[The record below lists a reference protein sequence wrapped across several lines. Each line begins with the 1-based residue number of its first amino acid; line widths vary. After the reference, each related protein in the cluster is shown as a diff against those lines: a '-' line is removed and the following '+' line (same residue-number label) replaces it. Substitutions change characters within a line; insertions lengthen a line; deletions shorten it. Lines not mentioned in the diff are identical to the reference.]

1 MDISAIDRKKVS
13 DEVFEQM
20 KKMISDQVWKEG
32 EKIPSQHELQNMFKV
47 SRVSIREALKKL
59 ESHGII
65 VTQQGRGSFVV
76 RFEDADWFGD
86 SALKVYQNSV
96 DSKTIRDFMEFRRI
110 IEIENVALAVERATP
125 EDIRK
130 LEENYQNMLD
140 ARGDVQK
147 FSDYDFNF
155 HQLIAYTTRNLILIR
170 CYTLALTFL
179 KKDFDRVV
187 RKVGIDKGTYYHKE
201 ILNAI
206 RDRDSSKAKKL
217 MAEHLEAANSIFF
230 DSADN
235 T

>member
-32 EKIPSQHELQNMFKV
+32 EKIPSQHELQTMFGV

-59 ESHGII
+59 ESYGII
-65 VTQQGRGSFVV
+65 VTQQGRGSYVA

-86 SALKVYQNSV
+86 EALKVYQNSV
-96 DSKTIRDFMEFRRI
+96 DSKTIHDFMEFRRI

-125 EDIRK
+125 EDIKK
-130 LEENYQNMLD
+130 LEENYENML
-140 ARGDVQK
+140 ASREDVQK
-147 FSDYDFNF
+147 FSDYDFDF
-155 HQLIAYTTRNLILIR
+155 HQIIACITRNMILIR
-170 CYTLALTFL
+170 CFTLALTFL

-187 RKVGIDKGTYYHKE
+187 KKVGVDKGTYYHKE

-206 RDRDSSKAKKL
+206 KERQPLKAKRL
-217 MAEHLEAANSIFF
+217 MAEHLEATNSIFF
-230 DSADN
+230 DAAGN
-235 T
+235 

>member
-59 ESHGII
+59 ESYGII

-110 IEIENVALAVERATP
+110 IEIENVALAVERAHRKTSGNWRKI
-125 EDIRK
+125 IRICS
-130 LEENYQNMLD
+130 MP
-140 ARGDVQK
+140 AGMCR
-147 FSDYDFNF
+147 NF
-155 HQLIAYTTRNLILIR
+155 QIMT
-170 CYTLALTFL
+170 
-179 KKDFDRVV
+179 
-187 RKVGIDKGTYYHKE
+187 
-201 ILNAI
+201 
-206 RDRDSSKAKKL
+206 
-217 MAEHLEAANSIFF
+217 SI
-230 DSADN
+230 SISLSPTQRA